1 MHRLSIAVVL
11 LLLTAHADARS
22 YELEG
27 DNSFALWIP
36 IVAAACAGSK
46 WGTKPAIACGAI
58 ALGVVIAFPVY
69 AAIGLL
75 AAIAALFLW
84 SLFSS

>member
-11 LLLTAHADARS
+11 LLLVAHADARS

-27 DNSFALWIP
+27 NNSFALWIP
-36 IVAAACAGSK
+36 IVAAACAGTK

-58 ALGVVIAFPVY
+58 ALGVVVAFPVY
-69 AAIGLL
+69 ATIALL
-75 AAIAALFLW
+75 AAIAAYFLW
-84 SLFSS
+84 AMFSS